1 MLESLEAD
9 GSAFPGAEGS
19 AFGMGR
25 GPCDKACARHH
36 GRKPQELLRRMRRLY
51 RRAGRSQGSRRRA
64 KRKTGYHG
72 EVHGSIQPPER
83 FSPGNAGIRDAG
95 HQEKEIKFVALL
107 HLCRTGWGVRGVQ
120 TEAAVEA
127 VGRVPGMTL

>member
-9 GSAFPGAEGS
+9 GSAFPGAERS

-25 GPCDKACARHH
+25 GPCDKACAR
-36 GRKPQELLRRMRRLY
+36 
-51 RRAGRSQGSRRRA
+51 
-64 KRKTGYHG
+64 
-72 EVHGSIQPPER
+72 IQPPER

-107 HLCRTGWGVRGVQ
+107 HLCRTGWGVRGVYGN
-120 TEAAVEA
+120 ASK
-127 VGRVPGMTL
+127 

>member
-1 MLESLEAD
+1 
-9 GSAFPGAEGS
+9 
-19 AFGMGR
+19 
-25 GPCDKACARHH
+25 
-36 GRKPQELLRRMRRLY
+36 MRRLY

-95 HQEKEIKFVALL
+95 HQEKEIKSV
-107 HLCRTGWGVRGVQ
+107 HKY
-120 TEAAVEA
+120 E
-127 VGRVPGMTL
+127 VPAIIMYDILDGNKEIFDWMEKEII